1 MQLPEDVTGSNGGQ
15 KRKEVR
21 VKLPGDRSSQRDGM
35 VSEGSSDGDEKV
47 KTGESKPGLVPVPVP
62 FSPRPTRA
70 ETEEFVN
77 IYPRVHPIPPLDTR
91 QFYIRSP
98 KPTDKDD
105 LERIKQR
112 RARELATQTYA
123 APLTLQSPVERAVLL
138 PGSLSDAHRPI
149 QRKTSWR
156 KKVPRLDEVS
166 GAVQVDKEWSRVP
179 LQPSVEVH
187 REQEEVQ
194 AKAEGVEEEPNS
206 GGW

>member
-1 MQLPEDVTGSNGGQ
+1 MLQAVSVDKSE
-15 KRKEVR
+15 KR
-21 VKLPGDRSSQRDGM
+21 P
-35 VSEGSSDGDEKV
+35 GSSCRVIDRPNA
-47 KTGESKPGLVPVPVP
+47 TGWSARGAATATKKSKPGSRSRVWFLYRSRSV
-62 FSPRPTRA
+62 RDRHGR
-70 ETEEFVN
+70 TEEFVN

-112 RARELATQTYA
+112 RARELASQTYA

-166 GAVQVDKEWSRVP
+166 GAVQVDKEWSRAP